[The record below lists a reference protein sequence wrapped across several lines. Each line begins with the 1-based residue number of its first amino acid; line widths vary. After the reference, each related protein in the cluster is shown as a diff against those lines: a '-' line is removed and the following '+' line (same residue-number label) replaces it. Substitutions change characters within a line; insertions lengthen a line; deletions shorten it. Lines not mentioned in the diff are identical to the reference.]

1 MTVWYYDVSEAKAA
15 RELAPPEEQASVSQE
30 EREEA
35 SVFMRLVCAG
45 ERAGGTTRR
54 TPRGPSPR
62 PTWAR
67 SRPCAR
73 ARRLSAGA
81 YSIVASIV
89 GAPSVEELK
98 NAICTIEPQELV
110 NLRVSFT
117 RMGI

>member
-1 MTVWYYDVSEAKAA
+1 MGEVAA
-15 RELAPPEEQASVSQE
+15 V
-30 EREEA
+30 
-35 SVFMRLVCAG
+35 
-45 ERAGGTTRR
+45 RA
-54 TPRGPSPR
+54 
-62 PTWAR
+62 A
-67 SRPCAR
+67 
-73 ARRLSAGA
+73 ARRLSEGA

>member
-1 MTVWYYDVSEAKAA
+1 
-15 RELAPPEEQASVSQE
+15 
-30 EREEA
+30 
-35 SVFMRLVCAG
+35 MRLVCAG
-45 ERAGGTTRR
+45 ERAGGNHAPHTARPVTTPDMGEVAAVR
-54 TPRGPSPR
+54 
-62 PTWAR
+62 A
-67 SRPCAR
+67 A
-73 ARRLSAGA
+73 ARRLSEGA